1 MSEKELDDILNEVRK
16 KAASQRN
23 LTAPLPVTE
32 SKNIIETTDYSS
44 FNEEYLN
51 NFSSNN
57 DRRRPRD
64 EKPKKNGKK
73 SGIIIAILLVVII
86 IIGAVV
92 GASVSNKGE
101 KPSEDKEANAV
112 VEAVINPLTGES
124 GYSKTALG
132 KRPVCVVVENEYSTE
147 AVRPQWAINDADIVL
162 EGESEYSTRL
172 LLFWADYTDVPEM
185 VGPVRSARP
194 PFIMFSQLF
203 DSVFVHAGLSATKG
217 NYIGADTVFEEQNTA
232 HINLLNCQEDG
243 VYFGR
248 NNERNTSSEHT
259 GYLNGTNLPQLFEEK
274 GIATDVNSASF
285 TQLSFNSEPKAVG
298 EISAPDCAFKFSTAR
313 CPKTAAFS
321 YDSAKHKYVT
331 TDFDSE
337 YGQSDVEFENL
348 LFIFDETEYIVKED
362 YKNGASE
369 TYCDY
374 KLAGGRAVLVSEGT
388 AAELTWGVTDGKLW
402 LKTADGADASLN
414 AGKTYIGYGS
424 SNNGGSIEFSST
436 STAADYQ

>member
-1 MSEKELDDILNEVRK
+1 MSEKEFNDILNEVRK
-16 KAASQRN
+16 KSASNKNAAA
-23 LTAPLPVTE
+23 LPLVTE
-32 SKNIIETTDYSS
+32 SKNVIETTDYSS
-44 FNEEYLN
+44 YNEDYLN

-73 SGIIIAILLVVII
+73 GSIIIAALLAVII
-86 IIGAVV
+86 IAGVIIAVV
-92 GASVSNKGE
+92 VSHNGE
-101 KPSEDKEANAV
+101 KAVPEDKKANAV
-112 VEAVINPLTGES
+112 VETVVNPLTGES
-124 GYSKTALG
+124 GYSKTAVG

-172 LLFWADYTDVPEM
+172 LLFWADYTDVPDM

-203 DSVFVHAGLSATKG
+203 DGVFVHAGLSATKD
-217 NYIGADTVFEEQNTA
+217 NYIGADTVFEQENVA

-259 GYLNGTNLPQLFEEK
+259 GYLNGANLPQLFEEK
-274 GIATDVNSASF
+274 GINTDVNTSSF

-298 EISAPDCAFKFSTAR
+298 EISAPDCAFKFSEGR
-313 CPKTAAFS
+313 CPKTASFS
-321 YDSAKHKYVT
+321 YDSTKHKYVT

-337 YGQSDVEFENL
+337 YGQSNVEFENL
-348 LFIFDETEYIVKED
+348 LFIFDETEYIVKEN
-362 YKNGASE
+362 YKDGASE

-402 LKTADGADASLN
+402 LRTADGADASLN

-424 SNNGGSIEFSST
+424 SNNGGAIDFSST
-436 STAADYQ
+436 ATDAEY

>member
-1 MSEKELDDILNEVRK
+1 MSEKEFEDILNEVRQK
-16 KAASQRN
+16 GNSRQI
-23 LTAPLPVTE
+23 TTPPPITI
-32 SKNIIETTDYSS
+32 SKNIIETTDYS
-44 FNEEYLN
+44 NEDYLN
-51 NFSSNN
+51 KFSSNN

-64 EKPKKNGKK
+64 QKPKKK
-73 SGIIIAILLVVII
+73 SNKGSLVIAVLLVLIIIAGIIIGV
-86 IIGAVV
+86 
-92 GASVSNKGE
+92 SVSKKDEETTPQSN
-101 KPSEDKEANAV
+101 EANV
-112 VEAVINPLTGES
+112 VEQIINPLTGES
-124 GYSKTALG
+124 GYNKSAVG

-203 DSVFVHAGLSATKG
+203 DGVFVHAGLSSTKG
-217 NYIGADTVFEEQNTA
+217 NYIGADTVFEQENVA
-232 HINLLNCQEDG
+232 HINLLNCAEDG

-259 GYLNGTNLPQLFEEK
+259 GYLNGANLPQLIEEK
-274 GIATDVNSASF
+274 GIKTDVDASSF
-285 TQLSFNSEPKAVG
+285 TQLSFNNEPKAVG
-298 EISAPDCAFKFSTAR
+298 EISAPVCAFKFSAGH
-313 CPKTAAFS
+313 CPKTASFS
-321 YDSAKHKYVT
+321 YDSTKHKYVT
-331 TDFDSE
+331 TDFDSV

-348 LFIFDETEYIVKED
+348 LFIFDETEYIVKEN

-388 AAELTWGVTDGKLW
+388 AVELTWGVTDGKLW
-402 LKTADGADASLN
+402 LKTVDGADASLN
-414 AGKTYIGYGS
+414 IGKTYIGYGS
-424 SNNGGSIEFSST
+424 ANNGGSLEFSTTDQS
-436 STAADYQ
+436 ADY

>member
-23 LTAPLPVTE
+23 LAAPLPVTE
-32 SKNIIETTDYSS
+32 SKNVIETTDYSS

-73 SGIIIAILLVVII
+73 NGVIIAILLVVII
-86 IIGAVV
+86 IIGAVI
-92 GASVSNKGE
+92 GASVSSKSE

-112 VEAVINPLTGES
+112 VEAVVNPLTGES
-124 GYSKTALG
+124 GYNKSALG
-132 KRPVCVVVENEYSTE
+132 KRPVSVVVENEFSTE

-217 NYIGADTVFEEQNTA
+217 NYIGADTVFEEQNAA
-232 HINLLNCQEDG
+232 HVNLLNCQEDG

-274 GIATDVNSASF
+274 GIATDVNNASF

-298 EISAPDCAFKFSTAR
+298 EISAPDCAFRFSTAR

-337 YGQSDVEFENL
+337 YGQSNVEFENL

-388 AAELTWGVTDGKLW
+388 AAELTWGVTDGRLW
-402 LKTADGADASLN
+402 LKAADGTDASLN
-414 AGKTYIGYGS
+414 VGKTYIGYGS
-424 SNNGGSIEFSST
+424 SNNGGSIEFSS
-436 STAADYQ
+436 SASSADYQ